1 MGGGERG
8 CEVLG
13 GCGGKSM
20 LNVGKSCSPGRDA
33 GYTVS
38 GVTGCSAAGDIS
50 VATCAPLDV
59 ADGHYHS
66 CAIATFGVVKCWGMN
81 TDG

>member
-1 MGGGERG
+1 
-8 CEVLG
+8 
-13 GCGGKSM
+13 
-20 LNVGKSCSPGRDA
+20 
-33 GYTVS
+33 
-38 GVTGCSAAGDIS
+38 